1 MEETAYLSAL
11 SGLLGATI
19 GGMTSFGTA
28 WLTQRNQVR
37 NARREAEKVKRE
49 ALFADFVTEAT
60 RLYADALS
68 HEKDDVSDLVRLYAL
83 VTKMRLI
90 ASREVITSAEQVMD
104 SIIETYLA
112 PNRDLREL
120 RDLAHQ
126 GRIDFLVTFG
136 EVCRRELAL
145 MAE

>member
-1 MEETAYLSAL
+1 VEEAAYLSAL
-11 SGLLGATI
+11 AGLLGATI

-49 ALFADFVTEAT
+49 ALFGDFVTEAT

-68 HEKDDVSDLVRLYAL
+68 HEKDDVTDLVRLYAL
-83 VTKMRLI
+83 VAKMRLI

-136 EVCRRELAL
+136 EACRRELAL
-145 MAE
+145 MTE